1 MNGLPVAPV
10 VCERD
15 ASGTLRCGR
24 LTTNHATSSYGAPVY
39 VREDGGAVGSAE
51 VGPLEMVDDVAQEPA
66 SIPIVAAARAAG
78 YTITLVTWEQ
88 SGRGTV

>member
-1 MNGLPVAPV
+1 MNTLPVAPV

-15 ASGTLRCGR
+15 TNGRLTCGR
-24 LTTNHATSSYGAPVY
+24 LTSDHAASSYGVPVY
-39 VREDGGAVGSAE
+39 VREDGAALGAAE
-51 VGPLEMVDDVAQEPA
+51 VGPLEMVDEVAREPTIA
-66 SIPIVAAARAAG
+66 PVLAAARAAG